1 MQRLYQVVQRLSGK
15 YRFKPESRDRI
26 CKLSCISDVRTQRIH
41 GRTGEMIAL
50 DCQPFSVAEDQGFRQ

>member
-1 MQRLYQVVQRLSGK
+1 MQRLYQVVQRLSGNIASSLK
-15 YRFKPESRDRI
+15 AEIAYESVDA
-26 CKLSCISDVRTQRIH
+26 RTQRIH